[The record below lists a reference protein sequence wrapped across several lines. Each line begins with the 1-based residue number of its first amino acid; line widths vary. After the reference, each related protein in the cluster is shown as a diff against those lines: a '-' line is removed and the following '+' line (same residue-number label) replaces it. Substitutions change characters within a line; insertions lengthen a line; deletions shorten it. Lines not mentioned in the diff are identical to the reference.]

1 MDWNIVIG
9 LKFQTMFKYTRITA
23 KAMHAALI
31 TEKGWTDKQLRCEKS
46 ISNIMN
52 RLDFRLRHVQKAKPL
67 KSF

>member
-1 MDWNIVIG
+1 M
-9 LKFQTMFKYTRITA
+9 A
-23 KAMHAALI
+23 KLVGCYFFELTLI